1 MEFSPSHPVI
11 KFVMKGMH
19 LNETGNAEEAAKTF
33 LQAWNKA
40 ADDFEK
46 SISAW
51 YMASLQTAI
60 PGKIDG
66 YKTALKHALNALP
79 SGITKS
85 LTEM

>member
-1 MEFSPSHPVI
+1 MEFSPNHPLI
-11 KFVMKGMH
+11 MLLMKGMH

-33 LQAWNKA
+33 LQAWNEA
-40 ADDFEK
+40 AEDFEK

-66 YKTALKHALNALP
+66 YKTALKHALNAHP
-79 SGITKS
+79 GGITKS